1 MTPSYTIAL
10 TFSLEELAR
19 DLEERRPNSVFFDDE
34 SRLDKAL
41 EAIPGY
47 VRHNFAHSQWIQV
60 DLETDDFNLAA
71 IHSKTVWRLIEK
83 AFRL

>member
-1 MTPSYTIAL
+1 MTLSFTIAL

-19 DLEERRPNSVFFDDE
+19 DLEERRPGTVFGDDE

-47 VRHNFAHSQWIQV
+47 CRHNFAHSQWIEI

-71 IHSKTVWRLIEK
+71 VHSKTVWRLIEK
-83 AFRL
+83 AFKS